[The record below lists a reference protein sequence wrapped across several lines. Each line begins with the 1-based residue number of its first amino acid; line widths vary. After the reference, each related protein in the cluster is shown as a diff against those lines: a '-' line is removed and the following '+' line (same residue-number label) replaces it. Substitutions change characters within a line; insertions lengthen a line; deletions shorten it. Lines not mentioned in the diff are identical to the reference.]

1 MVARLEKCRTSAEG
15 LVDEIEG
22 PTGTK
27 VIANH
32 FASPYQSGPSSASKP
47 ATWSSRI
54 WAKTSTSMVAATLV
68 RRRGQ

>member
-32 FASPYQSGPSSASKP
+32 FRFTLPVRTELCQQA
-47 ATWSSRI
+47 RNLV
-54 WAKTSTSMVAATLV
+54 VADL
-68 RRRGQ
+68 G